1 MLLSEYAVTPDVF
14 DTTSYASDE
23 VCGLYLQT
31 IKEVL
36 LTEGIVRDL
45 RDGEWSRLLAGTG
58 RPWHGRA
65 KELLRK
71 LATQQRLIRFE
82 PLRAAAPGTDGEW
95 CEEALETHLRRAL
108 YGVIVTARVPV
119 ASRANPVVATVDALT
134 AAPWWQAR
142 SPSMRLT
149 RTIAA
154 YRVALDPLLRH
165 ANSLMF
171 IDPHLDPSLHAYRD
185 FVTLLVAAGG
195 RAPAPLIELHRV
207 CYAGSGVNRVVLTPV
222 VLEAAFRQPLANA
235 LQVAG
240 IAAEVFIWDDFHDRY
255 VISDLMGI
263 LVPNGFDTTGAPN
276 SQTTWSRL
284 GRPERDDIQREF
296 DPNAGRHVLLRRFRV
311 P

>member
-1 MLLSEYAVTPDVF
+1 
-14 DTTSYASDE
+14 
-23 VCGLYLQT
+23 
-31 IKEVL
+31 
-36 LTEGIVRDL
+36 
-45 RDGEWSRLLAGTG
+45 
-58 RPWHGRA
+58 
-65 KELLRK
+65 
-71 LATQQRLIRFE
+71 
-82 PLRAAAPGTDGEW
+82 
-95 CEEALETHLRRAL
+95 
-108 YGVIVTARVPV
+108 
-119 ASRANPVVATVDALT
+119 
-134 AAPWWQAR
+134 
-142 SPSMRLT
+142 
-149 RTIAA
+149 
-154 YRVALDPLLRH
+154 
-165 ANSLMF
+165 MF